1 MSSDIKTLTAEFI
14 PGRHV
19 SYTKSV
25 YRYDTGRVLKI
36 EGLSLPA
43 AYEVHF
49 SNSPQNDAY
58 VALGDENGAPI
69 PDNVLR
75 NGNTMYAWVYV
86 QDETSGVTVRTIITH
101 VIERSKPSDIRRRR
115 RKRR

>member
-1 MSSDIKTLTAEFI
+1 MTSDLKTLVAEFV
-14 PGRHV
+14 PGRQV

-36 EGLSLPA
+36 EGLQLPA

-49 SNSPQNDAY
+49 SNSPSNDAY
-58 VALGDENGAPI
+58 IALGNEDGAPI
-69 PDNVLR
+69 PDAVLR

-86 QDETSGVTVRTIITH
+86 EDETSGVTVRTIITH
-101 VIERSKPSDIRRRR
+101 VIERSKPGDISSA
-115 RKRR
+115 